1 MCLTNC
7 MIYIAQ
13 IYTAILC
20 QPEQDQ
26 LCTQMFML
34 KYLNGYSILDKCFV
48 SCCCRFSTS
57 FCLAFSLQVIDPSM
71 PEDGMRVNGEF
82 IQAPSEEV
90 LEHKEKNP
98 QNTILVR
105 FFDGRRTW

>member
-1 MCLTNC
+1 MH
-7 MIYIAQ
+7 
-13 IYTAILC
+13 
-20 QPEQDQ
+20 
-26 LCTQMFML
+26 
-34 KYLNGYSILDKCFV
+34 GYSSTISDWLMCEFPM
-48 SCCCRFSTS
+48 SCYWQFLTCCSCHT
-57 FCLAFSLQVIDPSM
+57 FSLQVIDPGM

-90 LEHKEKNP
+90 LEHREKNP

>member
-1 MCLTNC
+1 MVGAALTKHVN
-7 MIYIAQ
+7 ASLSL
-13 IYTAILC
+13 AV
-20 QPEQDQ
+20 P
-26 LCTQMFML
+26 
-34 KYLNGYSILDKCFV
+34 
-48 SCCCRFSTS
+48 RFSLGPG
-57 FCLAFSLQVIDPSM
+57 CDRCYCISLQVIDPGM

>member
-1 MCLTNC
+1 MPFLVLDL
-7 MIYIAQ
+7 ALVPPA
-13 IYTAILC
+13 AI
-20 QPEQDQ
+20 
-26 LCTQMFML
+26 
-34 KYLNGYSILDKCFV
+34 
-48 SCCCRFSTS
+48 
-57 FCLAFSLQVIDPSM
+57 SLQVIDPAM